1 MKKLIL
7 STITSS
13 LLLFSG
19 LTFAGE
25 KIDESLMTTKDGRLS
40 IDVMNGKVTIKTW
53 DKNEVKVVGELDDD
67 AEGYQFE
74 SNDKGRVIFKVEM
87 PKRRWANWDDSGSKL
102 EFWLPENNNLRFE
115 GVNADVDV
123 ENVLGG
129 AKVNTVNGNVE
140 AKSLKGRINLET
152 VNGKIKTRSL
162 EGKIKLN
169 TVNGTIEDRNSSG
182 DVNFETVNGD
192 IDSDTS
198 AADIDISNVN
208 GDMELDLSLVK
219 ELEISTVN
227 GDIDLE
233 LAIEDNS
240 RIFISTVG
248 GDADIKFNGT
258 ISADFNI
265 EAHSGGDIRNKLT
278 KDKVKRDRYGPGE
291 TLEFKVGSGT
301 AEIEIETV
309 GGDITIEQGRKSK
322 MK

>member
-1 MKKLIL
+1 MKKRIL

-13 LLLFSG
+13 LLLLSG
-19 LTFAGE
+19 VALAGD
-25 KIDESLMTTKDGRLS
+25 KIDESLPTTADGRLS
-40 IDVMNGKVTIKTW
+40 IDVMNGEVKIKTW
-53 DKNEVKVVGELDDD
+53 NKNEVKVVGELDDD

-74 SNDKGRVIFKVEM
+74 STEDGRVVFRVEM
-87 PKRRWANWDDSGSKL
+87 PKRRWGNWDDSGSNL

-123 ENVLGG
+123 ENVMGG

-140 AKSLKGRINLET
+140 AKSLKGRVNLET
-152 VNGKIKTRSL
+152 VNGKIKTSGL

-192 IDSDTS
+192 IESNTT

-208 GDMELDLSLVK
+208 GDMDLELSLVK

-227 GDIDLE
+227 GDIELE
-233 LAIEDNS
+233 LSIEERS
-240 RIFISTVG
+240 RVFISTVG

-258 ISADFNI
+258 LSADFNI

-291 TLEFKVGSGT
+291 TLEFKVGKGE

-309 GGDITIEQGRKSK
+309 GGDITIEQGSK
-322 MK
+322 IKLK